1 VEHTIGERGNRQNE
15 TYERTRSSDVKEC
28 ASGANR
34 GTNKN
39 ERSKSAHERRKGNEK
54 RVAGANV
61 MMTTGKE
68 MAELMREQDGEQ
80 SEGER
85 QAGGKSWWVFVKK
98 GEGAQKLIERNGL
111 ILRVGEGEL
120 GAGNE
125 AGAKSEEKKNTG
137 KIKRFKRRARRNSRR
152 WLAIRIGAPIQ
163 VDRNGWWRIFLGWRA
178 HEMFCECN

>member
-1 VEHTIGERGNRQNE
+1 
-15 TYERTRSSDVKEC
+15 
-28 ASGANR
+28 
-34 GTNKN
+34 
-39 ERSKSAHERRKGNEK
+39 
-54 RVAGANV
+54 
-61 MMTTGKE
+61 MMTAGKE

-125 AGAKSEEKKNTG
+125 AGAKSEEKENAG
-137 KIKRFKRRARRNSRR
+137 KIKR
-152 WLAIRIGAPIQ
+152 L
-163 VDRNGWWRIFLGWRA
+163 
-178 HEMFCECN
+178 